1 MSTTAL
7 KSNLKNRINN
17 KAQEPQPQA
26 EPLEGKVIQMPKTK
40 TTAITTA
47 VLTPEPGRI
56 SLPANALDI
65 INENLKNRPLSRQS
79 IDVIKAP
86 SGGTIAF
93 TVPCLTGDDIQK
105 ELVGVIL
112 DYTTPRAY
120 WETPDP
126 IEGTPPTCYSLDS
139 IVSHNG
145 QPCSRCM
152 YNEFGS
158 KEGDSNAKACKEA
171 TELYLLRQDSIM
183 PVIVRIPVS
192 SKTIF
197 QKYMTRLVSSMI
209 PVCGVITK
217 ITLEKSTSRAGQPYA
232 KYIFEAVDTLSEEET
247 NGLRAFS
254 QSIMAVLSEVNEQE
268 LGEVV

>member
-1 MSTTAL
+1 MSKL
-7 KSNLKNRINN
+7 NLKFRLSEKLQDSQSELTDSTERKN
-17 KAQEPQPQA
+17 
-26 EPLEGKVIQMPKTK
+26 VYMPKAK
-40 TTAITTA
+40 
-47 VLTPEPGRI
+47 VLESSTVNTVAQGRI

-79 IDVIKAP
+79 IDVIKSPA
-86 SGGTIAF
+86 GGTTAF
-93 TVPCLTGDDIQK
+93 TVPCLAGEDIQK

-126 IEGTPPTCYSLDS
+126 VEGTPPTCYSMDS
-139 IVSHNG
+139 IVSHDG
-145 QPCSRCM
+145 KPCARCV
-152 YNEFGS
+152 YNTFGS
-158 KEGDSNAKACKEA
+158 KEGDSNAKACKESV
-171 TELYLLRQDSIM
+171 ELYLLRQDNIM

-209 PVCGVITK
+209 PVCGVVTK
-217 ITLEKSTSRAGQPYA
+217 ITLEKATSRAGQPYA
-232 KYIFEAVDTLSEEET
+232 KYIFEAVDTLTLEET

-254 QSIMAVLSEVNEQE
+254 QDIMAVLSAVNEQE